1 MEWGGWVGGGYG
13 GKVCSRVVGK
23 GRRRVMSGE
32 GRYGS
37 LGVRSVG
44 VRSGEVVEVGVE
56 LLLLLFRG
64 CSGCGVCGEVALGWG
79 VRVMGGRGLVGR
91 KGILM
96 RGWLGGWLYIC

>member
-37 LGVRSVG
+37 LGVRS
-44 VRSGEVVEVGVE
+44 GEVVEVGVE

-64 CSGCGVCGEVALGWG
+64 CSGGGVCGEVGLSWG
-79 VRVMGGRGLVGR
+79 VRVMGGQGLVGS
-91 KGILM
+91 
-96 RGWLGGWLYIC
+96 